1 MTEDKDTNSVLADF
15 EEIRITISS
24 PQMIMQK
31 SSGEVT
37 KSETINYRTNKA
49 EKDGLFCEKIFG
61 PTKNISAHDSR
72 FKGVR
77 ARDMAVD
84 KRGRLVTNSN
94 ARRERMGLSLIH
106 I

>member
-37 KSETINYRTNKA
+37 KSETTNYRTNKA
-49 EKDGLFCEKIFG
+49 EKDGLY
-61 PTKNISAHDSR
+61 
-72 FKGVR
+72 
-77 ARDMAVD
+77 
-84 KRGRLVTNSN
+84 
-94 ARRERMGLSLIH
+94 
-106 I
+106 